1 MHGSAH
7 ARNRAFG
14 DLVVVGAM
22 AVAADRLGQ
31 DLPRAPICDPRPD
44 YPRLSLACGDG

>member
-1 MHGSAH
+1 MHGSGH
-7 ARNRAFG
+7 AKNLAFG

-31 DLPRAPICDPRPD
+31 DLPLHFRATLDPTTR
-44 YPRLSLACGDG
+44 G